1 MANKKELK
9 SDIDLSKI
17 DKELDSKKEDILKDL
32 EGKKED
38 ILKELDNKI
47 ESKVEV
53 VVNDKIKSY
62 EKKIVK
68 TKNYKILR
76 RDIVIIILL
85 GLIIYAGYYMYK
97 NNYINIS
104 SIKNNTINTPNNSK
118 EEIKYDSA
126 YYINNYHY
134 LIDNIIINDNEILD
148 IFKKDSIT
156 TNDLSNTL
164 KLKISYYNI
173 KNKQNDDGNIVFS
186 QEDILSSYQTIFN
199 DTVISNATFTYN
211 NTRFIYYNNMYI
223 GYELP
228 SDEINIKY
236 NIYNSYLKDK
246 DLVLE
251 LVIGR
256 VVDNNIINIYDDSIR
271 EYNGNITDYQEL
283 LTKYSITFTNSNN
296 KYYFS
301 KIEKIS

>member
-1 MANKKELK
+1 MANKKEPK
-9 SDIDLSKI
+9 NDIDLSKI
-17 DKELDSKKEDILKDL
+17 NKELDSKKEDILKEVED
-32 EGKKED
+32 KKEEVV
-38 ILKELDNKI
+38 KELDSKI

-53 VVNDKIKSY
+53 AVNEKIKTY

-76 RDIVIIILL
+76 RDIVIIVLL

-97 NNYINIS
+97 NDYFNIMIN
-104 SIKNNTINTPNNSK
+104 KNNIINTPNNPQ

-126 YYINNYHY
+126 YYIKNYGY
-134 LIDNIIINDNEILD
+134 LINNIFINDQELLD
-148 IFKKDSIT
+148 IFKKDLIT
-156 TNDLSNTL
+156 TNDISNSL

-173 KNKQNDDGNIVFS
+173 KNKQNDDGNIIFS
-186 QEDILSSYQTIFN
+186 KEDILSSYQTIFN
-199 DTVISNATFTYN
+199 DTVINNETFTYN

-228 SDEINIKY
+228 NEELNIKY

-246 DLVLE
+246 DLVFE
-251 LVIGR
+251 LVVGR
-256 VVDNNIINIYDDSIR
+256 VVDNNIINIYDDRIM
-271 EYNGNITDYQEL
+271 EYNGNINDYQGL
-283 LTKYSITFTNSNN
+283 LTKYSIIFTNNN
-296 KYYFS
+296 DKYYFN